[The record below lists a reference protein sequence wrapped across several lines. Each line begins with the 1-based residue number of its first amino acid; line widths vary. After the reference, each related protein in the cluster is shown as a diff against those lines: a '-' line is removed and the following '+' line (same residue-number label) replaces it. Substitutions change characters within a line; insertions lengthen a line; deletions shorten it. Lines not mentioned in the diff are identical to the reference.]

1 MAEQYYQQ
9 IIPQEDQPTKNKTL
23 RQVVF
28 IGLEIISTL
37 VISFLIYQSVG
48 NFDYW
53 LMLGA
58 ILLLIFLTFL
68 RSLSSVLFSAT
79 FNLFS
84 NLIYFAIIFIPIFFS
99 VKKYEILI
107 IAFFTIIL
115 GMIMNFKVK
124 GSLDNQ
130 IKFNFGAIS
139 NSAKGIVVVIISLAL
154 ACMIWS
160 QRIINK
166 SLITENEISYLLNGA
181 SPIVSNFL
189 PGFSSSATIN
199 DLINGAIKT
208 QLKNQ
213 EATNQIKVL
222 GNLEIANLEQT
233 ISREIYNSTLK
244 NFENIFQM
252 DLTGNEK
259 ISNLI
264 YQKIN
269 QWVEKQQGT
278 WFNLIALLVIFG
290 ICWFIIGIL
299 SFLIDI
305 LFSVFF
311 KIFKFLKIV
320 TFSKVTVEKEI
331 LSF

>member
-1 MAEQYYQQ
+1 VAEQYYQQ

-53 LMLGA
+53 LMLGV

-84 NLIYFAIIFIPIFFS
+84 NLIYFVIIFIPIFFS

>member
-1 MAEQYYQQ
+1 
-9 IIPQEDQPTKNKTL
+9 
-23 RQVVF
+23 
-28 IGLEIISTL
+28 
-37 VISFLIYQSVG
+37 
-48 NFDYW
+48 
-53 LMLGA
+53 
-58 ILLLIFLTFL
+58 
-68 RSLSSVLFSAT
+68 
-79 FNLFS
+79 
-84 NLIYFAIIFIPIFFS
+84 LIYFAIIFIPIFFS

-233 ISREIYNSTLK
+233 IPREIYNSTLK

>member
-9 IIPQEDQPTKNKTL
+9 VISKEDQPIKNRTF

-37 VISFLIYQSVG
+37 AISLFIYQFISSS
-48 NFDYW
+48 NYW
-53 LMLGA
+53 LLLGA

-68 RSLSSVLFSAT
+68 ISLSSILFSTT
-79 FNLFS
+79 FNLII
-84 NLIYFAIIFIPIFFS
+84 NLIYFGIIFIPAFFS
-99 VKKYEILI
+99 IKRYEILI
-107 IAFFTIIL
+107 VAFLTIIL
-115 GMIMNFKVK
+115 AVVMNFKVK
-124 GSLDNQ
+124 GALTNQ

-166 SLITENEISYLLNGA
+166 SLIDENEISYLLNAA

-189 PGFSSSATIN
+189 PGFTGSATIN
-199 DLINGAIKT
+199 DLINGIIKT
-208 QLKNQ
+208 QFENQ
-213 EATNQIKVL
+213 ETTSQIEAL
-222 GNLEIANLEQT
+222 SGFRIADLEKTL
-233 ISREIYNSTLK
+233 SKEIYTSSLK

-252 DLTGNEK
+252 NLTGNEK

-269 QWVEKQQGT
+269 QWFEKQQGT
-278 WFNLIALLVIFG
+278 WFNLIALLVIWG
-290 ICWFIIGIL
+290 ICWFVIGIL
-299 SFLIDI
+299 GFIIDI
-305 LFSVFF
+305 LFSIFF
-311 KIFKFLKIV
+311 KLLKILKII
-320 TFSKVTVEKEI
+320 TFSKITVEKEI